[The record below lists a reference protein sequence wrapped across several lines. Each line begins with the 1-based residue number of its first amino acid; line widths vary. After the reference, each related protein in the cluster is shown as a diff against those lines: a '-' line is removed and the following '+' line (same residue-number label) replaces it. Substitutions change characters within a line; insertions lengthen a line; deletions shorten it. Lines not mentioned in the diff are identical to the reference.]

1 MRIARV
7 GSAVGAVMRALAAA
21 AGSGVLLLAGCGPG
35 AAPVASG
42 TGSATAPA
50 GTVPPTPT
58 PVSGCPS
65 GSGTEQPGPPDQAR
79 PDLGV
84 MGVLAAM
91 DTTAGRIVASAGQ
104 SLDAAGAS
112 TTGSMWTFDVRTRTW
127 VERGIADTGSGA
139 PTGLLKFVYDEAADR
154 TVGLPTGL
162 APVWAY
168 DLAANAWTEVDAE
181 GGGSDWWPIV
191 AYDPDRQQVL
201 AWEHH
206 GLHGAMVRALD
217 REMGTWQ
224 VLYAQDQASGAAP
237 PGADALIMGQAVAA
251 YDTAVHRLI
260 LILTNAGD
268 LEQTGETWAF
278 DPAEGIWEQGA
289 PVPNTLPGGYPAG
302 WAAAF
307 DPQQGKTVLFADTAV
322 LAYDAAADT
331 WTTVER
337 GPGWPA
343 GCTVAGVP
351 VDPMARV
358 GHQMV
363 YDPDNQR
370 MVVLGGSVR
379 PVGEAPGSL
388 PDEEAPGVDDV
399 WAYQL
404 ASNTWT
410 QLLAPSTTAPESEC
424 TRRPGA

>member
-1 MRIARV
+1 MGRRSVLI
-7 GSAVGAVMRALAAA
+7 RALAAA
-21 AGSGVLLLAGCGPG
+21 VGTGVLLLSGCGSGP
-35 AAPVASG
+35 APVASG
-42 TGSATAPA
+42 TGSATQPA
-50 GTVPPTPT
+50 GSVPPSAT
-58 PVSGCPS
+58 PVSGCPP

-91 DTTAGRIVASAGQ
+91 DTTAGRIVANGRQ
-104 SLDAAGAS
+104 SVDDAGAS
-112 TTGSMWTFDVRTRTW
+112 TPGSTWTFDVGTNTW
-127 VERGIADTGSGA
+127 VDQGAADTGAAA
-139 PTGLLKFVYDEAADR
+139 PVGLLELVYDEAADR

-168 DLAANAWTEVDAE
+168 DLAGNTWTQVDAE

-206 GLHGAMVRALD
+206 GLHGAMVKALD
-217 REMGTWQ
+217 LETGTWQ

-237 PGADALIMGQAVAA
+237 PGADALIMGQVVAA
-251 YDTAVHRLI
+251 YDTVVHRLI

-278 DPAEGIWEQGA
+278 DPAEGTWEQGA

-307 DPQQGKTVLFADTAV
+307 DPQQGRTVLFADTAV

-337 GPGWPA
+337 GPGWPT
-343 GCTVAGVP
+343 GCTVAGVA
-351 VDPMARV
+351 VDPTARV
-358 GHQMV
+358 GHEMV
-363 YDPDNQR
+363 YDPITGR
-370 MVVLGGSVR
+370 MIVLGGSVR
-379 PVGEAPGSL
+379 PVGEPSGGL
-388 PDEEAPGVDDV
+388 PDEEAPAVDDV
-399 WAYQL
+399 WAYHL

-410 QLLAPSTTAPESEC
+410 QLLAPSATVPRAS
-424 TRRPGA
+424 